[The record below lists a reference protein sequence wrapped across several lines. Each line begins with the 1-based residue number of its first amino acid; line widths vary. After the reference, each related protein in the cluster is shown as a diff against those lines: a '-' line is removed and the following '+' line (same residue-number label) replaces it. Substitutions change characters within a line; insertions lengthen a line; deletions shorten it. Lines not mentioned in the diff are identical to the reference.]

1 MMENVNETV
10 QNLDVLQ
17 NMDKVDDSDDF
28 FYEGQNDDNDSASE
42 MIYSTNPNMETNVE
56 VPEVPDFFANT
67 QEENT
72 PSFES
77 IMGQNQEVGMNN
89 SVFEGQT
96 EFNSNGEDYSSTFEG
111 STDIPEVEEK
121 VEQTVPEL
129 KSFQLT
135 DKEKEKLME
144 ASSSVKDVDL
154 ANFDAVFASLS
165 SDVNGANNFI
175 SNLIEQRKSVNTNE
189 AKLIE
194 GQEKLDKEREEFSKF
209 VETQKEAIELEKE
222 QCKEYVRTQKIRI
235 ANEEAQFNSDV
246 EATRAE
252 LALSEQTLKI
262 GNEKLADEKQ
272 QFSSYKELEEEKLK
286 VEKQKLETEKAAF
299 VKEKAITEEKQ
310 KTERLKLETEREQ
323 FMKEKSIHEEK
334 LTADRQTLETER
346 EQFENERKLEEE
358 KLKNAREDLKKQE
371 EQFAKFKELEEKKLE
386 LESKNLSQSCTRF
399 KELVSQFNSGFQQ
412 LPGSQE

>member
-17 NMDKVDDSDDF
+17 NMDKVDDADDF
-28 FYEGQNDDNDSASE
+28 FYEGEEDNGSTSE
-42 MIYSTNPNMETNVE
+42 MIYSTNPNMEANVE
-56 VPEVPDFFANT
+56 VSEVPDFFTNGNT
-67 QEENT
+67 ADSSN
-72 PSFES
+72 FEPT
-77 IMGQNQEVGMNN
+77 INLQPEVNATEMMGEQN
-89 SVFEGQT
+89 VFQ
-96 EFNSNGEDYSSTFEG
+96 NDYSSIYGENV
-111 STDIPEVEEK
+111 PEVEEK
-121 VEQTVPEL
+121 VEETVPEL

-135 DKEKEKLME
+135 DKEKEKLLE
-144 ASSSVKDVDL
+144 ASSTVKDVDL

-194 GQEKLDKEREEFSKF
+194 GQEKLDKEKEEFSKF
-209 VETQKEAIELEKE
+209 VEAQKEAIELEKE

-252 LALSEQTLKI
+252 LSLSEQTLKI

-286 VEKQKLETEKAAF
+286 VEKQKLDTEKAAF
-299 VKEKAITEEKQ
+299 TKEKAITEEKQ

-412 LPGSQE
+412 LPGNQE

>member
-10 QNLDVLQ
+10 QNMDVLQ
-17 NMDKVDDSDDF
+17 NMPQNMDRVDDADDF
-28 FYEGQNDDNDSASE
+28 FYEGEEDNNGSVSE
-42 MIYSTNPNMETNVE
+42 MIYSTNPNMDASVEDSE
-56 VPEVPDFFANT
+56 VPNFFTN
-67 QEENT
+67 
-72 PSFES
+72 ES
-77 IMGQNQEVGMNN
+77 
-89 SVFEGQT
+89 
-96 EFNSNGEDYSSTFEG
+96 GEDNSTFEQTLDQNSVADRDTIMEG
-111 STDIPEVEEK
+111 QNEFNPMLDSYAPTYDTISSPKVEES
-121 VEQTVPEL
+121 VPEL

-135 DKEKEKLME
+135 DKEKEKLLE
-144 ASSSVKDVDL
+144 ASSTVKDVDL

-194 GQEKLDKEREEFSKF
+194 GQEKLDKEKDEFSKF
-209 VETQKEAIELEKE
+209 VEAQKEAIELEKE

-252 LALSEQTLKI
+252 MALQEQTLKI

-299 VKEKAITEEKQ
+299 TKEKAITEEKQ

-334 LTADRQTLETER
+334 LTVDRQTLETER
-346 EQFENERKLEEE
+346 EQFENERKLEED
-358 KLKNAREDLKKQE
+358 KLKNAREELKKQE

-412 LPGSQE
+412 LPGDKE

>member
-10 QNLDVLQ
+10 QNMDVLQ
-17 NMDKVDDSDDF
+17 NMPQNMDRVDDADDF
-28 FYEGQNDDNDSASE
+28 FYESAEDDSNSNSE
-42 MIYSTNPNMETNVE
+42 MIYSTNPNME
-56 VPEVPDFFANT
+56 VPEVPDFFTNGNT
-67 QEENT
+67 TDTSN
-72 PSFES
+72 FES
-77 IMGQNQEVGMNN
+77 IVNQQAEKEVSEIEGEQN
-89 SVFEGQT
+89 VFQ
-96 EFNSNGEDYSSTFEG
+96 NDYSTIYGDS
-111 STDIPEVEEK
+111 IPEVEEK
-121 VEQTVPEL
+121 VEETVPEL

-135 DKEKEKLME
+135 DKEKEKLLE
-144 ASSSVKDVDL
+144 ASSTVKDVDL

-194 GQEKLDKEREEFSKF
+194 GQEKLDKEKEEFSKF
-209 VETQKEAIELEKE
+209 VEAQKEAIELEKE

-252 LALSEQTLKI
+252 MALQEQTLKI

-299 VKEKAITEEKQ
+299 TKEKAITEEKQ

-412 LPGSQE
+412 LPGNQE